1 MPICVLIAALKLK
14 FVRTACNLNLHIP
27 KWRKLY
33 ALLRMKKTGD
43 CQNSGSMAP
52 CGPAPCKRHE
62 STGTGYA
69 VNPCSGL
76 SEILSRHVGTRY
88 YASWVLLCGSFDT
101 AWRLSGT
108 RSLFVNTHGYLTA
121 PHRVMTAMVV
131 TWCLILGLLGLRLLL
146 VLSASYTVC
155 NKNVAQRTH
164 VLKYELWRYSHTA
177 ETEITENECIK

>member
-1 MPICVLIAALKLK
+1 MLFCVWKK
-14 FVRTACNLNLHIP
+14 RETARILGAWPPVARPHAN
-27 KWRKLY
+27 
-33 ALLRMKKTGD
+33 ATSLLVLATPSIHVQVLVK
-43 CQNSGSMAP
+43 
-52 CGPAPCKRHE
+52 
-62 STGTGYA
+62 YF
-69 VNPCSGL
+69 
-76 SEILSRHVGTRY
+76 HVGTRY